1 MLFQLIKKEVLLA
14 KSYVLLMLAVCV
26 AFPPFLL
33 WRSPEQAGILGF
45 VLSAFISV
53 LMCLQYVSLKE
64 TQYPKPAALLC
75 ALPFSRRD
83 LVLSKYLFS
92 ILIYLAS
99 CLIFGVETLFF
110 PQLATVGIETP
121 VLLFFAISLLLAVY
135 LPVQYKLGYEKTR
148 LFFAVFIMASPFLFS
163 WSLAWKGPFLPVPLR
178 HIHPLLLTAGSVAA
192 SVLVLALSSALSVR
206 IYQQADLS

>member
-14 KSYVLLMLAVCV
+14 KSSVLLMLAVCV

-45 VLSAFISV
+45 VLSAVISV

-64 TQYPKPAALLC
+64 TQYPKAAALLC

-121 VLLFFAISLLLAVY
+121 VLLFFAISCFWPSICRCSTSWDMRRRDCFSLCLSW
-135 LPVQYKLGYEKTR
+135 PR
-148 LFFAVFIMASPFLFS
+148 PFYFPGRWRGRARFS
-163 WSLAWKGPFLPVPLR
+163 RSLCGTSIPCF
-178 HIHPLLLTAGSVAA
+178 
-192 SVLVLALSSALSVR
+192 
-206 IYQQADLS
+206 